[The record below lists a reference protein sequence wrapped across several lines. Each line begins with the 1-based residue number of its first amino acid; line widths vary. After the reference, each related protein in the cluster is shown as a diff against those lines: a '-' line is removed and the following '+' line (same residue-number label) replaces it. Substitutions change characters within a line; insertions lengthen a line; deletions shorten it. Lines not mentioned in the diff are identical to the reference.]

1 MSFYSS
7 SRISRQQILDLKYH
21 AQQLSDHANVSYYA
35 QGHHDKTWHEAEA
48 LYALRKIMAIGKEV
62 GL

>member
-21 AQQLSDHANVSYYA
+21 AQQLNDHANVSYYA
-35 QGHHDKTWHEAEA
+35 AGNHDKTWHEAEA
-48 LYALRKIMAIGKEV
+48 LDAMRKIMAIGKEV